1 MKVLKS
7 NLYDYND
14 AFILVRGDISVTA
27 SPQTQV
33 SFKNCVPFT
42 KCITKIDGTTVDD
55 AEYLDL
61 LMAMYNLTE
70 YSSNYFGTTGSLWF
84 YSKN

>member
-70 YSSNYFGTTGSLWF
+70 YSSNCFGITGS
-84 YSKN
+84 

>member
-27 SPQTQV
+27 SPKTQV